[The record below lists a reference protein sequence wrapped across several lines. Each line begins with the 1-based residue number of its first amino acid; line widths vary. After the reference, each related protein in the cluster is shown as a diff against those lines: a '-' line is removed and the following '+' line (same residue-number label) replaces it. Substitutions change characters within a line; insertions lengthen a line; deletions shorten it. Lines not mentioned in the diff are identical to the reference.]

1 MDRLPSMKK
10 TIYLYLLKE
19 QCIPV
24 LICLAGAVFVL
35 VTGQLLQLM
44 RILFASSCSVKDIA
58 QLVLFALPRLFLY
71 ASPMACL
78 LGVMLAFVRLNSD
91 NELIAFRAAGIAF
104 FDFLPPVL
112 GVLILL
118 TSFSLFN
125 SLWLLPVSNHA
136 FENKL
141 RSLGRISIPSIL
153 EEGEFISAIPKL
165 VFFFR
170 SVDHNDYVI
179 KGIFIQDQRKPKEE
193 VTIAAKTA
201 KLVLPADSSAII
213 FQLYNGIISRTSKNM
228 KDAQA
233 VAFKEYNFT
242 LSMDDLVGAARKAM
256 RNRGE
261 MSTLQIYRKLKAAVG
276 KASMV
281 AWSLELEQRF
291 AFPAACLFLG
301 LLGAPLGSIFRQKGR
316 MTGVTLGIGIFLA
329 YYVLLSAGRT
339 FGYNGLISPFFAV
352 WTPNILSIGLA
363 LYLWAKLQKETPFYL
378 ASLGRLLAGFTHS
391 REPGST
397 QA

>member
-1 MDRLPSMKK
+1 MKK

-44 RILFASSCSVKDIA
+44 RILFASSCRVEDIA

-71 ASPMACL
+71 AAPMACL
-78 LGVMLAFVRLNSD
+78 LGVMLAFVRLNGD

-104 FDFLPPVL
+104 RDFLPPVAA
-112 GVLILL
+112 VLILL
-118 TSFSLFN
+118 TLFSLFN

-136 FENKL
+136 FEKKL
-141 RSLGRISIPSIL
+141 RSLGRVSIPSIL

-170 SVDHNDYVI
+170 SVDHNNYVI
-179 KGIFIQDQRKPKEE
+179 KGIFIQDQREPKEE

-201 KLVLPADSSAII
+201 KLVLPSDSSAII
-213 FQLYNGIISRTSKNM
+213 FELYNGIISRTAKNM

-242 LSMDDLVGAARKAM
+242 LSMDDLVGAARKAV

-261 MSTLQIYRKLKAAVG
+261 MSTLQIYRKLKTVVG
-276 KASMV
+276 KASLV
-281 AWSLELEQRF
+281 SWSLELEQRF

-316 MTGVTLGIGIFLA
+316 MTGITLGIGIFLA

-339 FGYNGLISPFFAV
+339 LGYNELVSPFFAV
-352 WTPNILSIGLA
+352 WTPNLLCIGLA
-363 LYLWAKLQKETPFYL
+363 LYLWVKLQKETPFYL
-378 ASLGRLLAGFTHS
+378 ASLGRLLARFAHGQKQ
-391 REPGST
+391 GST
-397 QA
+397 QL